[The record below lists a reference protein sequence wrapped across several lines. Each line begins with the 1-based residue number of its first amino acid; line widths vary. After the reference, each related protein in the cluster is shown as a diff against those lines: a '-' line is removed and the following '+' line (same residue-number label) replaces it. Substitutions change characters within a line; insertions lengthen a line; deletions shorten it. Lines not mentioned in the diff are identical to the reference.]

1 MEEQPQTVR
10 VIVVGAGQ
18 AGMHFCFALR
28 RHGFDGAIALL
39 GDEAHAPYQ
48 RPPLSK
54 AFLKGEMD
62 AKRLL
67 LKPEHAYADNAID
80 WRPREAVVAIDRP
93 ARQVWLGSG
102 EALGYDRLVLA
113 TGSRPRAL
121 PVPGSALDGVLALRG
136 IDDTLHLRE
145 RLADCRA
152 LIVVG
157 GGYIGLEV
165 AATARSK
172 GIATT
177 ILERTDRLLSRVT
190 SPYMSELVRDLH
202 ARHSVEVIC
211 AADIVELCGADGR
224 VTGARLADGRV
235 IAGDTVVV
243 GIGVEANLEL
253 AAEAGLPCAAGIL
266 VDGDARTADPLIYA
280 IGDCSRHPVEGY
292 GGLHRVESVPNAL
305 DQAERA
311 ARHLMGLDPPPFDPP
326 WFWSDQYDAKLQ
338 TVGLLDGYETLLVH
352 GDPASGRLAVLYF
365 AQGRLIAVDAVS
377 DPASFMAARQLL
389 KRPGS
394 VTLAECRDRTLK
406 ELLAERK
413 EGEKVQ

>member
-1 MEEQPQTVR
+1 MEQQPEAAR
-10 VIVVGAGQ
+10 VVVVGAGQ
-18 AGMHFCFALR
+18 AGMHVCFALR
-28 RHGFDGAIALL
+28 RHGFGGAIVLV
-39 GDEAHAPYQ
+39 GEEAHAPYQ

-67 LKPEHAYADNAID
+67 LKPEHAYAESAID
-80 WRPREAVVAIDRP
+80 WRPGEVAVAIDRDV
-93 ARQVWLGSG
+93 RQVRLRSG
-102 EALGYDRLVLA
+102 EALDYDRLVLA

-121 PVPGSALDGVLALRG
+121 PAPGAALGGVLALRG
-136 IDDTLHLRE
+136 IDDTLRLRE

-165 AATARSK
+165 AATARAK

-177 ILERTDRLLSRVT
+177 ILERADRLLARVT
-190 SPYMSELVRDLH
+190 SPIMSGFVRDLH
-202 ARHSVEVIC
+202 ARHGVTVMC
-211 AADIVELCGADGR
+211 NADIAELCGTEGR
-224 VTGARLADGRV
+224 VTGVRLADGRV

-243 GIGVEANLEL
+243 GIGVDANQEL
-253 AAEAGLPCAAGIL
+253 AAEAGLPCDAGIL

-280 IGDCSRHPVEGY
+280 IGDCTRHPVEGY
-292 GGLHRVESVPNAL
+292 GGAHRVESVHNAL

-311 ARHLMGLDPPPFDPP
+311 ARHLLGLDPPPFDPP

-338 TVGLLDGYETLLVH
+338 TVGLLDGFDDQLVH
-352 GDPASGRLAVLYF
+352 GDPASGRIAVLYF
-365 AQGRLIAVDAVS
+365 AQERLIAVDAVS

-394 VTLAECRDRTLK
+394 VMLAECRDRSLK

-413 EGEKVQ
+413 EGEKVP

>member
-28 RHGFDGAIALL
+28 RQGFGGEIVLL

-54 AFLKGEMD
+54 AFLKGEVD
-62 AKRLL
+62 ARRLL
-67 LKPEHAYADNAID
+67 LKPEHAYADSAID

-121 PVPGSALDGVLALRG
+121 PAPGSALDGVLALRG

-177 ILERTDRLLSRVT
+177 ILERADRLLSRVT
-190 SPYMSELVRDLH
+190 SPTMSGIVRDLH
-202 ARHSVEVIC
+202 ARHNVAVIC
-211 AADIVELCGADGR
+211 DADIAEVCGAEGR
-224 VTGARLADGRV
+224 VIGVRLADGRV
-235 IAGDTVVV
+235 IAGDTVLV
-243 GIGVEANLEL
+243 GIGVEANQEL
-253 AAEAGLPCAAGIL
+253 AAEAGLPCQAGIL
-266 VDGDARTADPLIYA
+266 VDGNARTADPLIYA

-292 GGLHRVESVPNAL
+292 GGGHRVESVHNAL

-338 TVGLLDGYETLLVH
+338 TVGLLDGYDSQLVQ
-352 GDPASGRLAVLYF
+352 GDPTSGKLAVLYF

-394 VTLAECRDRTLK
+394 VTLADCRDRTLK